1 MEVRRGKKMDKKKKK
16 KKKKLF
22 SFLGIIAAGAI
33 IAGVVYQVNRVDAVA
48 SVDGDKITKD
58 QLYEVLMSQG
68 GTDVLDSM
76 IEQKVINK
84 EAEKKSVTISEK
96 ELDKELDALITS
108 YGGEDTFNQALEA
121 NGIKESE
128 VKKDLETNLKAKK
141 LVEDTIDISED
152 EMKSYFDENKDS
164 FDQPEQVKASH
175 ILVKD
180 EKTANEVKK
189 KLSDG
194 EKFAELAKEY
204 STDTASKE
212 DGGDLGYFSK
222 EDMVQEFSDAAFDL
236 NVNEISEPVKTE
248 YGYHVIKVIDKKA
261 AQDANYE
268 NSKEE
273 IKQLLLENKFQS
285 EYPTWLEETKK
296 KYDIEN
302 FS

>member
-1 MEVRRGKKMDKKKKK
+1 MDKK

-108 YGGEDTFNQALEA
+108 YSGEDTFNQALEA

-180 EKTANEVKK
+180 EKPANEVKK

>member
-1 MEVRRGKKMDKKKKK
+1 MDKK

-108 YGGEDTFNQALEA
+108 YGGEDTFNQALET

-248 YGYHVIKVIDKKA
+248 YGYHIIKVIDKKA

>member
-1 MEVRRGKKMDKKKKK
+1 MDKK

-33 IAGVVYQVNRVDAVA
+33 IAGVMYQVNRVDAVA

>member
-1 MEVRRGKKMDKKKKK
+1 MDKK

-22 SFLGIIAAGAI
+22 SFLGIITAGAI
-33 IAGVVYQVNRVDAVA
+33 IAGVVYQVNRTDAVA

-84 EAEKKSVTISEK
+84 EAEKKSVTVSEK
-96 ELDKELDALITS
+96 ELNKELDALITS

-121 NGIKESE
+121 SGIKEKE

-141 LVEDTIDISED
+141 LVEDTIEISED

-194 EKFAELAKEY
+194 EKFADLAKEY

-212 DGGDLGYFSK
+212 DGGNLGYFSK
-222 EDMVQEFSDAAFDL
+222 EDMVQEFSDAAFNLKADA
-236 NVNEISEPVKTE
+236 ISNPVKTE
-248 YGYHVIKVIDKKA
+248 YGYHIIKVTDKKE

-268 NSKEE
+268 NSKDE

-285 EYPTWLEETKK
+285 EYSTWLEETKK

>member
-1 MEVRRGKKMDKKKKK
+1 MDKK

-22 SFLGIIAAGAI
+22 SFLGIITAGAI
-33 IAGVVYQVNRVDAVA
+33 IAGVVYQVNRTDAVA

-84 EAEKKSVTISEK
+84 EAEKKSVTVSEK
-96 ELDKELDALITS
+96 ELNKELDALITS

-121 NGIKESE
+121 SGIKEKE

-141 LVEDTIDISED
+141 LVEDTIEISED

-194 EKFAELAKEY
+194 EKFADLTKEY

-212 DGGDLGYFSK
+212 DGGNLGYFSK
-222 EDMVQEFSDAAFDL
+222 EDMVQEFSDAAFNLKVDA
-236 NVNEISEPVKTE
+236 ISNPVKTE
-248 YGYHVIKVIDKKA
+248 YGYHIIKVTDKKE

-268 NSKEE
+268 NSKDE

-285 EYPTWLEETKK
+285 EYSTWLEETKK

>member
-1 MEVRRGKKMDKKKKK
+1 MDKK

-248 YGYHVIKVIDKKA
+248 YGYHIIKVIDKKA

>member
-16 KKKKLF
+16 KLF
-22 SFLGIIAAGAI
+22 SFLGIITAGAI
-33 IAGVVYQVNRVDAVA
+33 IAGVVYQVNRTDAVA

-84 EAEKKSVTISEK
+84 EAEKKSVTVSEK
-96 ELDKELDALITS
+96 ELNKELDALITS

-121 NGIKESE
+121 SGIKEKE

-141 LVEDTIDISED
+141 LVEDTIEISED

-194 EKFAELAKEY
+194 EKFADLTKEY

-212 DGGDLGYFSK
+212 DGGNLGYFSK
-222 EDMVQEFSDAAFDL
+222 EDMVQEFSDAAFNLKVDA
-236 NVNEISEPVKTE
+236 ISNPVKTE
-248 YGYHVIKVIDKKA
+248 YGYHIIKVTDKKE

-268 NSKEE
+268 NSKDE

-285 EYPTWLEETKK
+285 EYSTWLEETKK

>member
-1 MEVRRGKKMDKKKKK
+1 MEVRRGKKMDKK

>member
-1 MEVRRGKKMDKKKKK
+1 MDKK

>member
-1 MEVRRGKKMDKKKKK
+1 MDKK

-22 SFLGIIAAGAI
+22 SFLGIITAGVI
-33 IAGVVYQVNRVDAVA
+33 IAGVVYQVNRTDAVA

-84 EAEKKSVTISEK
+84 EAEKKSVTVSEK
-96 ELDKELDALITS
+96 ELNKELDALITS

-121 NGIKESE
+121 SGIKEKE

-141 LVEDTIDISED
+141 LVEDTIEISED

-194 EKFAELAKEY
+194 EKFADLAKEY

-212 DGGDLGYFSK
+212 DGGSLGYFSK
-222 EDMVQEFSDAAFDL
+222 EDMVQEFSDAAFNL
-236 NVNEISEPVKTE
+236 KVGAISNPVKTE
-248 YGYHVIKVIDKKA
+248 YGYHIIKVTDKKE

-268 NSKEE
+268 DSKDE

-285 EYPTWLEETKK
+285 EYSTWLEETKK

>member
-1 MEVRRGKKMDKKKKK
+1 MDKKKKK

>member
-1 MEVRRGKKMDKKKKK
+1 M
-16 KKKKLF
+16 
-22 SFLGIIAAGAI
+22 
-33 IAGVVYQVNRVDAVA
+33 YQVNRVDAVA

>member
-1 MEVRRGKKMDKKKKK
+1 MDKK

-141 LVEDTIDISED
+141 LVEDTINISED

>member
-1 MEVRRGKKMDKKKKK
+1 MDKK

-189 KLSDG
+189 NLSDG

>member
-16 KKKKLF
+16 KLF
-22 SFLGIIAAGAI
+22 SFLGIITAGAI
-33 IAGVVYQVNRVDAVA
+33 IAGVVYQVNRTDAVA

-84 EAEKKSVTISEK
+84 EAEKKSVTVSEK
-96 ELDKELDALITS
+96 ELNKELDALITS

-121 NGIKESE
+121 SGIKEKE

-141 LVEDTIDISED
+141 LVEDTIEISED

-194 EKFAELAKEY
+194 EKFADLAKEY

-212 DGGDLGYFSK
+212 DGGNLGYFSK
-222 EDMVQEFSDAAFDL
+222 EDMVQEFSDAAFNLKADA
-236 NVNEISEPVKTE
+236 ISNPVKTE
-248 YGYHVIKVIDKKA
+248 YGYHIIKVTDKKE

-268 NSKEE
+268 NSKDE

-285 EYPTWLEETKK
+285 EYSTWLEETKK

>member
-1 MEVRRGKKMDKKKKK
+1 MDKK

-22 SFLGIIAAGAI
+22 SFLGIITAGAI
-33 IAGVVYQVNRVDAVA
+33 IAGVVYQVNRTDAVA

-84 EAEKKSVTISEK
+84 EAEKKSVTVSEK
-96 ELDKELDALITS
+96 ELNKELDALITS

-121 NGIKESE
+121 SGIKEKE

-141 LVEDTIDISED
+141 LVEDTIEISED

-194 EKFAELAKEY
+194 EKFADLAKEY

-212 DGGDLGYFSK
+212 DGGNLGYFSK
-222 EDMVQEFSDAAFDL
+222 EDMVQEFSDAAFNLKVDA
-236 NVNEISEPVKTE
+236 ISNPVKTE
-248 YGYHVIKVIDKKA
+248 YGYHIIKVTDKKE

-268 NSKEE
+268 NSKDE

-285 EYPTWLEETKK
+285 EYSTWLEETKK